1 MGRSSR
7 KVTRKQSSRKNR
19 TAKTHARSLTIPEL
33 RKSFHQVEGFLSK
46 NIQSGKIGSDE
57 LVSKFRKEWRKQFR
71 RDLSPSAARSYIN
84 HMRQKMAKRGGG
96 NQLGAPLDFN
106 TRPGVYGTHGNYLDY
121 VNKGFQ
127 GVTPEP
133 GTAAPYS
140 AQVLS
145 NVSQANQP
153 AVGGRRKTRKNRKGR
168 KQQGGVDL
176 LSSAS
181 SYVSSA
187 TTGAAGLLS
196 ATSGAPYA
204 AQFRPF
210 VGENPQTFQHSIQNS
225 WKGLPPAASSDPSN
239 PAFSYKMAP
248 VIPKIPDIGVA
259 GLDRN
264 LLKDVVVPY

>member
-1 MGRSSR
+1 MGSSR
-7 KVTRKQSSRKNR
+7 KVARSRKQSRSHKNR
-19 TAKTHARSLTIPEL
+19 TAKTRSLSIPEL

-46 NIQSGKIGSDE
+46 NIQSGKVGSNE
-57 LVSKFRKEWRKQFR
+57 LVSKFRKEWRKHFR
-71 RDLSPSAARSYIN
+71 RDLSAPAARSYIN
-84 HMRQKMAKRGGG
+84 HMRQKMATRGGAN
-96 NQLGAPLDFN
+96 NQIGAPLDFT
-106 TRPGVYGTHGNYLDY
+106 TRPGVYGTHGNYLEY

-140 AQVLS
+140 AHILS
-145 NVSQANQP
+145 NVSQANK
-153 AVGGRRKTRKNRKGR
+153 ATIGGRRKTRKGR

-181 SYVSSA
+181 SYVSGA
-187 TTGAAGLLS
+187 ETGAAGLLS

-210 VGENPQTFQHSIQNS
+210 VGENPQTFQHSIQDA
-225 WKGLPPAASSDPSN
+225 WKGLPPGASSDPSN